1 MKGWR
6 VGTLSMGVL
15 LIIVGALLL
24 YGQLSGVST
33 IELIFNWWPVVLI
46 LLGIE
51 VLAYVYLSRSEQPKV
66 KYDGFSIFI
75 IILIIGATLF
85 AYGVKFLF
93 ENHPDL
99 KRYTQ
104 APKYTCEIV
113 INAKEC

>member
-15 LIIVGALLL
+15 LILVGALLL

-51 VLAYVYLSRSEQPKV
+51 VLTYVYLSRSEQPNV

-75 IILIIGATLF
+75 IIFIIGTTLF
-85 AYGVKFLF
+85 AYGIKFLF

-99 KRYTQ
+99 KRFTQ
-104 APKYTCEIV
+104 CPKYICEFEV
-113 INAKEC
+113 NNRY